1 MGGHESIRALLDFHG
16 AGCCSTA
23 FASAP
28 ELGIQSV
35 LTERPITERILR
47 WLGRPRWL
55 WITAWALVPLASALI
70 FGMAIR
76 ASGTEF
82 GPQELLDL
90 LASQA
95 VLAFACFIMLVGC
108 GLLAAQAQAL
118 KGELAQLAPDETV
131 TDLFKGVGSVRGPLL
146 LTGVVV
152 TIVSASGWARYG
164 PLPPLAALPVLI
176 VYIVPIMTFVWTYL
190 VVLGE
195 INQVGG
201 RRMAL
206 DLYPQ
211 DRTLGLD
218 GIGSLAS
225 TGLALVL
232 FAAVPVMLSASDNLT
247 TLGISLAIIA
257 LAIGVFV
264 LSMWR
269 VHRQMVAAKAR
280 YLAIARRLYAGA
292 YEPVRQTGSVDTLAA
307 QSSALSAAQSL
318 EARAHE
324 LPTWPIDEGT
334 LKFMVVVITGVV
346 TSLIVRGLFAA
357 LGF

>member
-1 MGGHESIRALLDFHG
+1 
-16 AGCCSTA
+16 
-23 FASAP
+23 
-28 ELGIQSV
+28 
-35 LTERPITERILR
+35 
-47 WLGRPRWL
+47 
-55 WITAWALVPLASALI
+55 LVSPFV
-70 FGMAIR
+70 FGTAIR

-82 GPQELLDL
+82 GSQDFFDL
-90 LASQA
+90 LISQA
-95 VLAFACFIMLVGC
+95 VLAYACLIMLVGC
-108 GLLAAQAQAL
+108 GLLAARAEAV
-118 KGELAQLAPDETV
+118 KGEMARLSLDETV
-131 TDLFKGVGSVRGPLL
+131 TDLFKGVGSVRGPLF
-146 LTGVVV
+146 LTAVVV
-152 TIVSASGWARYG
+152 AIVSASGWARYG
-164 PLPPLAALPVLI
+164 PLPPLAALPLLI

-190 VVLGE
+190 IVLGE

-206 DLYPQ
+206 DLFPQ

-232 FAAVPVMLSASDNLT
+232 VAAVPVMLSASDNLA

-280 YLAIARRLYAGA
+280 YVAIARRLYAGA
-292 YEPVRQTGSVDTLAA
+292 YEPVRVVGSVETLEA

-318 EARAHE
+318 EARAHA

-334 LKFMVVVITGVV
+334 LKFMAVVVTGVV

>member
-1 MGGHESIRALLDFHG
+1 M
-16 AGCCSTA
+16 
-23 FASAP
+23 P
-28 ELGIQSV
+28 PQ
-35 LTERPITERILR
+35 RPITERILR
-47 WLGRPRWL
+47 WLGQPRWL
-55 WITAWALVPLASALI
+55 WVIAWALVPLVSPLI
-70 FGMAIR
+70 FSTAIR

-82 GPQELLDL
+82 GSRDFLDML
-90 LASQA
+90 VSQA
-95 VLAFACFIMLVGC
+95 VLAYACFVMLLGC
-108 GLLAAQAQAL
+108 GLLAARADAL
-118 KGELAQLAPDETV
+118 KGELAGLSQDETA
-131 TDLFKGVGSVRGPLL
+131 TDLFKGVGSVRGPLF
-146 LTGVVV
+146 LTAVVV
-152 TIVSASGWARYG
+152 AIVSATGWARYG
-164 PLPPLAALPVLI
+164 PLPPLAALPLLI

-195 INQVGG
+195 IHQVGG

-211 DRTLGLD
+211 DRTLGLH

-225 TGLALVL
+225 IGLALVL
-232 FAAVPVMLSASDNLT
+232 VAAIPVMLSASNNLT
-247 TLGISLAIIA
+247 TLGISLAVIA

-280 YLAIARRLYAGA
+280 YVAIARGLYAGA
-292 YEPVRQTGSVDTLAA
+292 YEPLRQGGRVETLAA

-318 EARAHE
+318 EARAHA

-334 LKFMVVVITGVV
+334 LKFLAVVVTGVV

>member
-1 MGGHESIRALLDFHG
+1 VP
-16 AGCCSTA
+16 T
-23 FASAP
+23 
-28 ELGIQSV
+28 QS
-35 LTERPITERILR
+35 PITERILR
-47 WLGRPRWL
+47 RLGRPRWL

-76 ASGTEF
+76 ASGTAF
-82 GPQELLDL
+82 GPQEFLDL

-118 KGELAQLAPDETV
+118 KEELTQLAPDETV
-131 TDLFKGVGSVRGPLL
+131 TDLFKGVGSVRSPLL

-232 FAAVPVMLSASDNLT
+232 FAAVPVMLSASDNPT

-280 YLAIARRLYAGA
+280 YVATARRLYAGA
-292 YEPVRQTGSVDTLAA
+292 YEPVRQTGSVETLAA

-324 LPTWPIDEGT
+324 LPTWPIDQGT

-346 TSLIVRGLFAA
+346 TSLIVRGMFAA